1 MAFCNTCGGNL
12 GSTGVCEKCGRQ
24 GAAPARKKTSPLVWI
39 LVGVGALILVGLIG
53 AALLMPNLNRAKM
66 MAFETGAIRD
76 ISTIHTAQA
85 QYYSQ
90 FGKYATSLAQLGSG
104 SSGIPDGSFAGL
116 IGPDL
121 ASGEK
126 NGYKFTLQAA
136 PGGYALQANPA
147 TFGTTGSRTFYS
159 DQSLVI
165 RQNYGPEPATASSPE
180 IR

>member
-39 LVGVGALILVGLIG
+39 LVGLGALILVGLIG
-53 AALLMPNLNRAKM
+53 AALLMPNLNRAKA
-66 MAFETGAIRD
+66 MAFETGAIRE
-76 ISTIHTAQA
+76 ITKIHTAQA

-90 FGKYATSLAQLGSG
+90 FGKYAATLSDLGPELAT
-104 SSGIPDGSFAGL
+104 
-116 IGPDL
+116 
-121 ASGEK
+121 GEK

-136 PGGYALQANPA
+136 PGGYTIQADPT

-165 RQNYGPEPATASSPE
+165 HQNHGPEPATSSSPE
-180 IR
+180 LR